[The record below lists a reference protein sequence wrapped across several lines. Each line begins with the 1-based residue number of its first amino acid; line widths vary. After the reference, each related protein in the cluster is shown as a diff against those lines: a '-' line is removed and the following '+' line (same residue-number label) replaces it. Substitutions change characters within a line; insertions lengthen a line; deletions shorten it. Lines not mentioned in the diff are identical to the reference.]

1 MRSGGM
7 DGPSRLYLAKFPEA
21 FGTMTQRY
29 LIVDD
34 ARVSRLRLRAALEA
48 HGPCE
53 VGEVPNLALARE
65 ALAQGEWTAV
75 FCDLLLPDGDG
86 FSLIEGLSSE
96 GPARFVYTCRVTD
109 ETRRRANELNAV
121 FLEKPLNDEA
131 LAAVLRP
138 LVAA

>member
-1 MRSGGM
+1 
-7 DGPSRLYLAKFPEA
+7 
-21 FGTMTQRY
+21 MTQRF

-34 ARVSRLRLRAALEA
+34 ARISRLRLRAALEA

-53 VGEVPNLALARE
+53 VEEVPNLALARE
-65 ALAQGEWTAV
+65 ALARGGWTAI

-86 FSLIEGLSSE
+86 FSLLEGLKGD
-96 GPARFVYTCRVTD
+96 GPARFVYTCRVTE
-109 ETRRRANELNAV
+109 ETRQRAEALQAT

>member
-1 MRSGGM
+1 
-7 DGPSRLYLAKFPEA
+7 
-21 FGTMTQRY
+21 MTQRF

-34 ARVSRLRLRAALEA
+34 ARISRLRLRAALEA

-53 VGEVPNLALARE
+53 VEEVPNLALARE
-65 ALAQGEWTAV
+65 ALAQSGWTAI

-86 FSLIEGLSSE
+86 FTLLEGLNGD

-109 ETRRRANELNAV
+109 ETRQRAEELEAT
-121 FLEKPLNDEA
+121 FLEKPLNEEA
-131 LAAVLRP
+131 LADLLRP